1 MSNTTPTPTSDYE
14 SLCVE
19 MERMAMHSELISVR
33 VHGNLSGMKNDNK
46 KEDDLLGEWFE
57 VLELVRAEWNRIKS
71 GDETLCAGYRAM
83 GQEDDK
89 EHLDVVMHKL
99 SCAWRM
105 RDHMLG
111 RIDESDTVSNLLSVH
126 FGDYRDMALFI
137 LLVVR
142 AEELE
147 LEGLRMTRVVRSKY
161 GDAGLPVL
169 EGWLGGE
176 RSVAWWLRESTLGD
190 VY

>member
-1 MSNTTPTPTSDYE
+1 MQQQPLSEYNNNEDNDKGFCE
-14 SLCVE
+14 E
-19 MERMAMHSELISVR
+19 MGRMALHSGAISMCVQAELTGITT
-33 VHGNLSGMKNDNK
+33 
-46 KEDDLLGEWFE
+46 KEQKDDLLGEWFE
-57 VLELVRAEWNRIKS
+57 VLELVRAEWNRIKA
-71 GDETLCAGYRAM
+71 GDESLCAGYRAM

-89 EHLDVVMHKL
+89 EHLDVVMHRL

-111 RIDESDTVSNLLSVH
+111 RIDDTFHMH